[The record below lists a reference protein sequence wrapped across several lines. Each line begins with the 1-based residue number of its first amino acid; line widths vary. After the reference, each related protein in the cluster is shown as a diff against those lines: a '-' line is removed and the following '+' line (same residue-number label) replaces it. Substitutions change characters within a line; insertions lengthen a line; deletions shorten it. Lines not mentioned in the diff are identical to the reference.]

1 LGSIARWL
9 VTLVMGVFL
18 AHHIIAA
25 DQAAYFTEGFVHQ
38 ALLALPLLAPLA
50 WSLWGKYKGR
60 VRFLTAL
67 DSLSGTTEAAVD
79 ARIAKG
85 MGASVKASAI
95 VLACVL
101 AGGAAFA
108 ASACG
113 PKQYHTA
120 VVANTSIA
128 QAIFAV
134 QDAETAAHN
143 AGLITTE
150 KHAAYKA
157 QILTLLEAGDDL
169 TLALKDWNPS
179 LPVPANVGAA
189 MGNVQRLLTD
199 LQLNSPQA
207 TALLFTVQTVLSV
220 LRGIGVLA
228 GGPVVAVVRG

>member
-1 LGSIARWL
+1 MI
-9 VTLVMGVFL
+9 
-18 AHHIIAA
+18 
-25 DQAAYFTEGFVHQ
+25 
-38 ALLALPLLAPLA
+38 
-50 WSLWGKYKGR
+50 R
-60 VRFLTAL
+60 VVVV
-67 DSLSGTTEAAVD
+67 S
-79 ARIAKG
+79 
-85 MGASVKASAI
+85 I
-95 VLACVL
+95 VLA
-101 AGGAAFA
+101 GWT

-134 QDAETAAHN
+134 QDAEIAAHT
-143 AGLITTE
+143 AGFITADQ
-150 KHAAYKA
+150 HAVYKA
-157 QILTLLEAGDDL
+157 QILTLLLAGDDL

-220 LRGIGVLA
+220 LRGVGVLPA
-228 GGPVVAVVRG
+228 ANDGAEAREGRIVVEVVGVSQRQRERPGGKRGGGALGGALHRFAEGAERPLEFRLQLAVGHAPILRLEVA